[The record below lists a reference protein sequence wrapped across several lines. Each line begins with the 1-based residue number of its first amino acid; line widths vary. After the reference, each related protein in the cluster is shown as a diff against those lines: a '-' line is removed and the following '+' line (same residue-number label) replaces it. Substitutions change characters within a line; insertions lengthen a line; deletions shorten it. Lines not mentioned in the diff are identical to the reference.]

1 MSLREEMD
9 EAAEQ
14 EGQAEK
20 NREQAEKNREQAEE
34 NRDRIEALE
43 TMLETMLETT
53 LEKKLEEKLE
63 EKLEKKVEGLKD
75 GVSQT
80 VTEELQRTRAK
91 RSETSSLEER
101 ASRIEK
107 AATTIEN
114 RLDQGIK
121 LKEVDDLRRKIGRLV
136 TVADLKKREEKSLSN
151 AMGRLQ
157 DWKIQAEG
165 EIQDLKSRL
174 ASGVRTIEDSAET
187 ISTGAWW
194 SPAMGLVGGVVGVMM
209 LALLSWGGYPILPQ
223 EARMTPSE
231 ISRVESSRCLS
242 QVKSQMTEDE
252 FDQCQKLL
260 KRAQK
265 KLGEPQD

>member
-9 EAAEQ
+9 EAAEK
-14 EGQAEK
+14 EGQVEK
-20 NREQAEKNREQAEE
+20 NREQAEKNRERAEE
-34 NRDRIEALE
+34 NREKIEA
-43 TMLETMLETT
+43 LETMLETT

-63 EKLEKKVEGLKD
+63 EKVEGLKG

-80 VTEELQRTRAK
+80 VKEELQRARAK

-114 RLDQGIK
+114 RLDQGIE
-121 LKEVDDLRRKIGRLV
+121 LKGVEDLRRKIGRFL

-174 ASGVRTIEDSAET
+174 ASGVRTIQGSAKT

-194 SPAMGLVGGVVGVMM
+194 SPVTGLVGGLVGVMM
-209 LALLSWGGYPILPQ
+209 LALLTRVGYPILPQ
-223 EARMTPSE
+223 KARMTPSE
-231 ISRVESSRCLS
+231 ISRVERSRHLDR
-242 QVKSQMTEDE
+242 VEGQMTEEEYDRY
-252 FDQCQKLL
+252 QTLL
-260 KRAQK
+260 KKAEKR
-265 KLGEPQD
+265 LGEPQD